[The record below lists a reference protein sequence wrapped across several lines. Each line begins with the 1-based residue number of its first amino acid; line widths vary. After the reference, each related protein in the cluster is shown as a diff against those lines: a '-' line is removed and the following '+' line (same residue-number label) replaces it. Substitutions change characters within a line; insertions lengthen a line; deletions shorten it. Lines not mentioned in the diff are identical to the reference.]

1 MCFSLNNFFE
11 NSYLQQYNSTNN
23 NNKKLTKN
31 YFTTQ
36 EISNIL
42 AMNNKNDLSIFH
54 LNTRSL
60 AKKKENIEE
69 FVNLINC
76 KPEIIAISETK
87 INSNSTVNFS
97 IPQYFFLHVDSK
109 TNAGGVA
116 LYIKEN
122 ISKK

>member
-54 LNTRSL
+54 LYQ
-60 AKKKENIEE
+60 
-69 FVNLINC
+69 NLLN
-76 KPEIIAISETK
+76 
-87 INSNSTVNFS
+87 
-97 IPQYFFLHVDSK
+97 H
-109 TNAGGVA
+109 
-116 LYIKEN
+116 
-122 ISKK
+122 

>member
-60 AKKKENIEE
+60 AKKK
-69 FVNLINC
+69 
-76 KPEIIAISETK
+76 K
-87 INSNSTVNFS
+87 I
-97 IPQYFFLHVDSK
+97 
-109 TNAGGVA
+109 
-116 LYIKEN
+116 
-122 ISKK
+122 

>member
-1 MCFSLNNFFE
+1 MCFSFNNFFE

-60 AKKKENIEE
+60 AKKK
-69 FVNLINC
+69 
-76 KPEIIAISETK
+76 K
-87 INSNSTVNFS
+87 I
-97 IPQYFFLHVDSK
+97 
-109 TNAGGVA
+109 
-116 LYIKEN
+116 
-122 ISKK
+122 

>member
-23 NNKKLTKN
+23 NNKKLNKN

-60 AKKKENIEE
+60 AKKKRKYRRICKSNKLQTRNNCNI
-69 FVNLINC
+69 
-76 KPEIIAISETK
+76 
-87 INSNSTVNFS
+87 
-97 IPQYFFLHVDSK
+97 
-109 TNAGGVA
+109 
-116 LYIKEN
+116 
-122 ISKK
+122 